1 MAQQFRLLRDSLCFL
16 GLFALCCCR
25 LGFAQTPLTTINDPK
40 GGRIVYGKVDGA
52 STEAGAMGII
62 LRSLHSQYGDKPQV
76 GNVFRVRGTNS
87 VAVFFTLVKRTQ
99 GNTAVAGML
108 IASRA
113 SNGYVEAAL
122 LTDDAARFG
131 ATINPLLTTLFS
143 RWQPG
148 GGPMAGGAAP
158 SGDGAT
164 AAVPVGGSAI
174 APLRRYTAPDQSVS
188 VSLPEGFKVTTA
200 AGGTINAEGPN
211 REVVA
216 IGDGF
221 NAMDTRNPRVQQ
233 TMRVVQQGG
242 LRNTVYAKALYYPYG
257 GDPART
263 YADLINM
270 FRQRNG
276 LPAASIEVSKETPMG
291 GNCAH
296 LMGRNDMK
304 DGAGIREFD
313 IIFCTGREQPVSGV
327 YGNTIYGTAVPVAL
341 AAKERSTMGAVLASF
356 EVNEA
361 VVAREANAIAAPQIA
376 AIHQIGQRAAQQ
388 AAEAHA
394 AEDAHNRSVEA
405 RWDSQDKRNQAFSNY
420 LLDQTVIQD
429 NEHNAHGTVWNST
442 ADLLVKSDPN
452 RFEYVQTPN
461 FWKGIDY

>member
-1 MAQQFRLLRDSLCFL
+1 MCVLALL
-16 GLFALCCCR
+16 ALCCVSR
-25 LGFAQTPLTTINDPK
+25 VFAQTPLTTINNPT
-40 GGRIVYGKVDGA
+40 GGSIVYGKVDGA
-52 STEAGAMGII
+52 SNEAGAMGII
-62 LRSLHSQYGDKPQV
+62 LHSLHSRYGDRPQV

-87 VAVFFTLVKRTQ
+87 VALFFTLVKRTQ
-99 GNTAVAGML
+99 GNTRVAGML

-113 SNGYVEAAL
+113 SDGDVEAAL
-122 LTDDAARFG
+122 LSDDAARFG
-131 ATINPLLTTLFS
+131 TTINPMLTTVFS
-143 RWQPG
+143 RWQPA
-148 GGPMAGGAAP
+148 GGPSGGGAA
-158 SGDGAT
+158 SSGRRASTAASAGGDG
-164 AAVPVGGSAI
+164 V
-174 APLRRYTAPDQSVS
+174 APLHRYTAPDQSVS
-188 VSLPEGFKVTTA
+188 VSLPDGFKVTTA
-200 AGGTINAEGPN
+200 AGGTINAEGAN
-211 REVVA
+211 GEVVV
-216 IGDGF
+216 IGGGF

-233 TMRVVQQGG
+233 TMRIVQQGG

-257 GDPART
+257 GDPGRT
-263 YADLINM
+263 YADLLNM
-270 FRQRNG
+270 LRQRNG
-276 LPAASIEVSKETPMG
+276 LPAATIEVAQETPVG

-296 LMGRNDMK
+296 LVGRSDLK
-304 DGAGIREFD
+304 DGAGVREFS
-313 IIFCTGREQPVSGV
+313 IIFCIGREQPVSGI

-341 AAKERSTMGAVLASF
+341 AAKERATMGAVLASF

-388 AAEAHA
+388 AADAHA